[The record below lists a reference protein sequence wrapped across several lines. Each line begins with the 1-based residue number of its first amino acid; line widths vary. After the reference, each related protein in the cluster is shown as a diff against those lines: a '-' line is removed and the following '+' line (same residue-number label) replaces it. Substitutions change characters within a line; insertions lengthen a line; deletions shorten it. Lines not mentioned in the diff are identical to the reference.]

1 MIRAVRMMIAL
12 FTAQQRRWAV
22 VLVLLMLGGMVLETL
37 GIGLVIPA
45 LLLLTDGSLAAR
57 FPALADMLAR
67 RGIYDPVTLVATGM
81 FSLAAVYTFKC
92 LYVASVTSLQMRFV
106 YRIQADLSRR
116 LFVDYLR
123 KPYTFHLQRNSSQL
137 LQVVVGATNELTM
150 TGLVSTL
157 ILMTE
162 LMVTGGI
169 ALLLLYME
177 PVGAMVAGFFLAAFG
192 FMVNALTRRS
202 IRRAG
207 AEKQV
212 HEGMRIRYLQQAL
225 GGAKELKLLGREE
238 GAVAQYLPHNEAS
251 ARIGQ
256 HQATLQALPKLWL
269 ELLAVLGLVVLVL
282 SLVWQGRSPAA
293 LVPTLGMFA
302 AAAFRLI
309 PSMNRI
315 LGSVQYIRLSGPVI
329 ETLYDELIVPPEP
342 EPAPPAPGAGVPKD
356 GDIALEEVAVRYPGT
371 EHRVIEHATLR
382 IARGTTVGF
391 IGGSGAGKST
401 LVDAL
406 LGLLPLEA
414 GRVSCGG
421 VDIHQDI
428 RGWQGQIGYVPQSMY
443 LTDESIRRN
452 IALGLADP
460 AIDENAIRDAVAAA
474 QLDSFVA
481 QLPEGL
487 DTIVGERGVRL
498 SGGQRQRIGIARA
511 LYHRPSVL
519 VLDEATSSLDAATE
533 SEVMEAIN
541 AMHGDKTILV
551 ITHRAH
557 TLEHCDRV
565 FRVERGH
572 VVEQAAAQ
580 AH

>member
-1 MIRAVRMMIAL
+1 MMLAL
-12 FTAQQRRWAV
+12 FSAQQRRFAA

-45 LLLLTDGSLAAR
+45 LLLLTDGSLASR
-57 FPALADMLAR
+57 FPALADALTR
-67 RGIYDPVTLVATGM
+67 WGIHDQVSLVATGM
-81 FSLAAVYTFKC
+81 FALAAVYTFKC

-137 LQVVVGATNELTM
+137 LQIVVGATNELTM

-157 ILMTE
+157 ILATE

-169 ALLLLYME
+169 SVLLLWME
-177 PVGAMVAGFFLAAFG
+177 PVGALVAGFFLAAFG
-192 FMVNALTRRS
+192 FVVNALTRRS

-212 HEGMRIRYLQQAL
+212 HEEMRIRYLQQAL

-256 HQATLQALPKLWL
+256 KQATLQALPKLWL

-282 SLVWQGRSPAA
+282 SLVWQGRSPAT

-315 LGSVQYIRLSGPVI
+315 LGSVQYIRLSAPVI
-329 ETLYDELIVPPEP
+329 SRLYDELVVPPEP
-342 EPAPPAPGAGVPKD
+342 EPAPPGDARVPGD
-356 GDIALEEVAVRYPGT
+356 GEIALEDVAVRYPGT
-371 EHRVIEHATLR
+371 DARVIEHATLR

-421 VDIHQDI
+421 VDIHEDI

-452 IALGLADP
+452 IALGLADS
-460 AIDENAIRDAVAAA
+460 AIDETAIRDAVAAA
-474 QLDSFVA
+474 QLDAFVA

-487 DTIVGERGVRL
+487 DTVVGERGVRL

-533 SEVMEAIN
+533 GEVMEAIN
-541 AMHGDKTILV
+541 AMHGAKTILV

-572 VVEQAAAQ
+572 VVEATTAQ
-580 AH
+580 AG

>member
-1 MIRAVRMMIAL
+1 VIRAVRMMLAL
-12 FTAQQRRWAV
+12 FSAEQRRQAA

-45 LLLLTDGSLAAR
+45 LLLLTDGNLGKRLPGLS
-57 FPALADMLAR
+57 ALLTQW
-67 RGIYDPVTLVATGM
+67 GIDDPVSLVGFGM
-81 FSLAAVYTFKC
+81 FSLAAVYTIKC

-106 YRIQADLSRR
+106 YRLQADLSRR
-116 LFVDYLR
+116 LFVDYLN

-137 LQVVVGATNELTM
+137 LQMVVGATNELTL
-150 TGLVSTL
+150 TGLVSLL
-157 ILMTE
+157 IGVTE
-162 LMVTGGI
+162 SMVLAGI
-169 ALLLLYME
+169 STLLLWME
-177 PVGAMVAGFFLAAFG
+177 PIGALVAGFFLAAFG
-192 FMVNALTRRS
+192 FVVNALTRRS
-202 IRRAG
+202 IRIASK
-207 AEKQV
+207 AKLA
-212 HEGMRIRYLQQAL
+212 HEEMRIRYLQQAL
-225 GGAKELKLLGREE
+225 GGAKELKLLGRED
-238 GAVAQYLPHNEAS
+238 GAVAQYIPHNEGS

-269 ELLAVLGLVVLVL
+269 ELLAVLGLVVLVMT
-282 SLVWQGRSPAA
+282 LVWQGRDPAA

-315 LGSVQYIRLSGPVI
+315 LGSIHHIRMSAPVI
-329 ETLYDELIVPPEP
+329 ANLYEELA
-342 EPAPPAPGAGVPKD
+342 APPAPQPAPSTDHVPKD
-356 GDIALEEVAVRYPGT
+356 GAIALEDVAVRYPGT
-371 EHRVIEHATLR
+371 ERPVIEHATLR
-382 IARGTTVGF
+382 IERGTTVGF

-406 LGLLPLEA
+406 LGLLPLES
-414 GRVSCGG
+414 GKVLCGG
-421 VDIHQDI
+421 VDIQSDL

-452 IALGLADP
+452 IALGLADA
-460 AIDENAIRDAVAAA
+460 AIDEEAIRQAVLAA
-474 QLDSFVA
+474 QLDTFVA
-481 QLPEGL
+481 SLPEGL
-487 DTIVGERGVRL
+487 DTVVGERGVRL

-541 AMHGDKTILV
+541 AMHGEKTILV

-557 TLEHCDRV
+557 TLEHCDRI
-565 FRVERGH
+565 FRVERGRLLDTATAP
-572 VVEQAAAQ
+572 VQ
-580 AH
+580 

>member
-1 MIRAVRMMIAL
+1 VIRAVRMMLLL
-12 FTAQQRRWAV
+12 FSAQQRRFAV
-22 VLVLLMLGGMVLETL
+22 MLVALMLGGMVLETL

-45 LLLLTDGSLAAR
+45 LLLLTDGSLGAR
-57 FPALADMLAR
+57 FPALAAALAR
-67 RGIYDPVTLVATGM
+67 WGIHDPVTLIATGM
-81 FSLAAVYTFKC
+81 FALAAVYTFKC
-92 LYVASVTSLQMRFV
+92 LYVASVTSLEMRFV

-116 LFVDYLR
+116 LFIDYLR

-137 LQVVVGATNELTM
+137 LQIVIGATNELTM
-150 TGLVSTL
+150 TGLVSLL
-157 ILMTE
+157 IGVTE
-162 LMVTGGI
+162 TMVLAGI
-169 ALLLLYME
+169 SMLLLWME
-177 PVGAMVAGFFLAAFG
+177 PVGALVAGFFLAAFG
-192 FMVNALTRRS
+192 FVVNSLTRHS

-207 AEKQV
+207 REKLV
-212 HEGMRIRYLQQAL
+212 HEEMRIRYLQQAL

-238 GAVAQYLPHNEAS
+238 GAVAQYVPHNEAS

-256 HQATLQALPKLWL
+256 RHATLQALPKLWL

-282 SLVWQGRSPAA
+282 TMVRQGHSPST

-315 LGSVQYIRLSGPVI
+315 LGSIHHIRMSAPVI
-329 ETLYDELIVPPEP
+329 ATLYEELVRAPEP
-342 EPAPPAPGAGVPKD
+342 TPAAPTGALVPQD
-356 GDIALEEVAVRYPGT
+356 GDIALDDVAVRYPGT
-371 EHRVIEHATLR
+371 DRPVIEHATLR
-382 IARGTTVGF
+382 IARGTTIGF

-406 LGLLPLEA
+406 LGLLPLES
-414 GRVSCGG
+414 GRVLCGG
-421 VDIHQDI
+421 VDIHSDL

-452 IALGLADP
+452 IALGLSDD
-460 AIDENAIRDAVAAA
+460 AIDELAIRQAVTAA
-474 QLDSFVA
+474 QLDAFVA

-487 DTIVGERGVRL
+487 DTVIGERGVRL

-511 LYHRPSVL
+511 VYHRPSIL

-533 SEVMEAIN
+533 AEVMEAIN
-541 AMHGDKTILV
+541 AMHGDKTILI

-565 FRVERGH
+565 FRVERGQ
-572 VVEQAAAQ
+572 VLEATGARVQ
-580 AH
+580 

>member
-1 MIRAVRMMIAL
+1 MIRAVRMMLAL
-12 FTAQQRRWAV
+12 FSAQQRRYAAFLV
-22 VLVLLMLGGMVLETL
+22 VLMLGGMVLETL

-45 LLLLTDGSLAAR
+45 LLLLTDGNLGTR
-57 FPALADMLAR
+57 FPALAAALAR
-67 RGIYDPVTLVATGM
+67 WGIDDPVSLVGFGM
-81 FSLAAVYTFKC
+81 FSLAAVYTIKC

-106 YRIQADLSRR
+106 YRLQADLSRR
-116 LFVDYLR
+116 LFVDYLH

-137 LQVVVGATNELTM
+137 LQVVVGATNDLTL
-150 TGLVSTL
+150 TGLVSLL
-157 ILMTE
+157 IGVTE
-162 LMVTGGI
+162 SMVLAGI
-169 ALLLLYME
+169 SMLLLWME
-177 PVGAMVAGFFLAAFG
+177 PVGALVAGFFLAAFG
-192 FMVNALTRRS
+192 FVVNALTRRS
-202 IRRAG
+202 IRIASK
-207 AEKQV
+207 AKLL
-212 HEGMRIRYLQQAL
+212 HEEMRIRYLQQAL
-225 GGAKELKLLGREE
+225 GGAKELKLLGRED
-238 GAVAQYLPHNEAS
+238 GAVAQYMPHNEAS

-269 ELLAVLGLVVLVL
+269 ELLAVLGLVVLVMA
-282 SLVWQGRSPAA
+282 LVWQGRSPAT

-315 LGSVQYIRLSGPVI
+315 LGSIHHIRMSAPVI
-329 ETLYDELIVPPEP
+329 ATLYEELATPPEP
-342 EPAPPAPGAGVPKD
+342 EPAPSGMRVPQD
-356 GDIALEEVAVRYPGT
+356 GDIALEDVAVRYPGT
-371 EHRVIEHATLR
+371 DQPVITHATLR

-414 GRVSCGG
+414 GKVLCGG
-421 VDIHQDI
+421 TDIHADL
-428 RGWQGQIGYVPQSMY
+428 RGWQGQIGYVPQAMY

-452 IALGLADP
+452 IALGLSDE
-460 AIDENAIRDAVAAA
+460 AIDEDAIREAVLAA
-474 QLDSFVA
+474 QLDAFVA
-481 QLPEGL
+481 SLPAGL
-487 DTIVGERGVRL
+487 DTVVGERGVRL

-541 AMHGDKTILV
+541 AMHGEKTILV

-557 TLEHCDRV
+557 TLEHCDRI
-565 FRVERGH
+565 FRVEGGRVLEAMPAKAG
-572 VVEQAAAQ
+572 
-580 AH
+580 